1 MLLDKGCERR
11 GNKPVRQKA
20 VIIELKSNFQKCL
33 APLVASSK
41 CCRTILSSSNNVLS
55 PRPQRPP
62 CHGFHR
68 RNGINSLLTNLSA
81 PSLVQNQPI
90 KAKCLVGGR
99 EGRFGWWGGGGGSV
113 SHTVQVPPTS
123 ILSLTLA
130 WLVSRGKWIHLFS
143 QSAVAA
149 AGLQKIRLRN
159 QLGRE
164 TVCWCVCCTAAPAC
178 GCRAGRKHRQ
188 HTHARE
194 CLVKNKVLKLG
205 LGFCGEIL
213 FSMTNS
219 TEEEMLLS

>member
-1 MLLDKGCERR
+1 MSGSPGGL
-11 GNKPVRQKA
+11 
-20 VIIELKSNFQKCL
+20 FQAL
-33 APLVASSK
+33 PH
-41 CCRTILSSSNNVLS
+41 ILSSVISFNNVLS

-62 CHGFHR
+62 RRGFHR

-99 EGRFGWWGGGGGSV
+99 EGRFGGWGEGGESV

-130 WLVSRGKWIHLFS
+130 SLVSRGKWIHLFS

-164 TVCWCVCCTAAPAC
+164 TVCCCALVAPAC
-178 GCRAGRKHRQ
+178 GCQAGRKHRR
-188 HTHARE
+188 HTRKRMS
-194 CLVKNKVLKLG
+194 VKSKVLKLG
-205 LGFCGEIL
+205 LCSVVTPPLSSDHWKYYLVWLTWQKKRCCSLNFDASLCVIH
-213 FSMTNS
+213 TNICKIP
-219 TEEEMLLS
+219 LN